1 MTYPPQPPGPPQGP
15 YGPPPPGGPQDP
27 YNQGPYGQDPY
38 NQGPYG
44 QDPYNQGPY
53 NQGPNPYQQQQP
65 WAAGPPGYPMGP
77 PPKKPRTGLIA
88 TLIIV
93 AILVVGGGGVG
104 LYLLLNKDDAGEG
117 SGQGGGEG
125 GGARAAA
132 QTYVVE
138 LEKTLN
144 TPPQDIDLAKLKPVT
159 CGDDF
164 ARMQDELA
172 DAKDTGQSRSAEPG
186 AEHKIRIRMKDFE
199 RTSDGATF
207 TMTERVSGV
216 EDTESKNMTVAKEDG
231 DWKVCGAY
239 GKDQSGGGSGDS
251 GGGDSGGDGSSPSN
265 EIPPNP
271 IPTT

>member
-15 YGPPPPGGPQDP
+15 YGPPPPGPQGP

-38 NQGPYG
+38 NQS
-44 QDPYNQGPY
+44 
-53 NQGPNPYQQQQP
+53 PYQQQPP
-65 WAAGPPGYPMGP
+65 WAGGPPGYPMGP
-77 PPKKPRTGLIA
+77 PPKKSRTGLIT
-88 TLIIV
+88 TLVIV

-104 LYLLLNKDDAGEG
+104 LYLLLSKDDAGAG

-132 QTYVVE
+132 QTYVLE

-159 CGDDF
+159 CADDL
-164 ARMQDELA
+164 ARMEDELA
-172 DAKDTGQSRSAEPG
+172 DAKDEGQSRSAEPG
-186 AEHKIRIRMKDFE
+186 TEHKIRIRMKDFE

-216 EDTESKNMTVAKEDG
+216 QDTESKNMTVAKEDG
-231 DWKVCGAY
+231 GWKVCGAY
-239 GKDQSGGGSGDS
+239 GEDQSGGGGDN
-251 GGGDSGGDGSSPSN
+251 GGDGSSPSR